1 MRLIGLAV
9 VLAVSLLAP
18 LAVEGQEVGK
28 TSRIGFL
35 SPYSPDFDATWRA
48 AFRGGLRDLGYLE
61 GNNIVIEARHAGGQF
76 ERLPALAAELA
87 RLKIDVFLIHGFI
100 AIDAAKKASSTIP
113 IVFVAN
119 PDPVGLGTVASLA
132 RPGGQV
138 TGLSDLHSGL
148 NAKRL
153 ELLKE
158 IAPSASRVGVLMNPN
173 SPVYVAQWKDLQLA
187 APALHLTVV
196 PVEVRGLE
204 DIDRAFSTIRKEGVQ
219 ALNVLGGWPMNHKR
233 VADLARKSRIPTIST
248 TRKTA
253 EVGLLM
259 TYGADFP
266 DLYRRAA
273 TYVNKILKGAKPG
286 DLPVEQP
293 TKFELV
299 INMKTAK
306 ALGLTIPQTLLLRAD
321 EVIQ

>member
-1 MRLIGLAV
+1 MRVIGLAV

-35 SPYSPDFDATWRA
+35 SPYSPYFDATWRA

-61 GNNIVIEARHAGGQF
+61 GNNIIEERHAGGRF
-76 ERLPALAAELA
+76 ERLPTLALELV
-87 RLKIDVFLIHGFI
+87 RFKIDVFLAHGVSSVE
-100 AIDAAKKASSTIP
+100 AARKASSTIP
-113 IVFVAN
+113 IVFAAN
-119 PDPVGLGTVASLA
+119 PDPVGLRTVASLA

-138 TGLSDLHSGL
+138 TGRLSDLHSGL

-153 ELLKE
+153 ELLQE
-158 IAPSASRVGVLMNPN
+158 IAPSASRVAVLMDPN
-173 SPVYVAQWKDLQLA
+173 VPVHAPQWKDLQRA
-187 APALHLTVV
+187 APALRLTVV
-196 PVEVRGLE
+196 PVEVRGPE
-204 DIDRAFSTIRKEGVQ
+204 DIDRAVSAIRAKGVQ
-219 ALNVLGGWPMNHKR
+219 ALNVLGGATTSQKR
-233 VADLARKSRIPTIST
+233 VADLARESRIPTIST
-248 TRKTA
+248 TRTAA
-253 EVGLLM
+253 EVGFLM

-273 TYVNKILKGAKPG
+273 TYVDKILKGAKPA

-299 INMKTAK
+299 INLKTAK
-306 ALGLTIPQTLLLRAD
+306 ALGLKIRSHCGCGRTT
-321 EVIQ
+321 